1 MLELGNS
8 GAWWR
13 PWPHLGRSKI
23 QLQHDDYVN
32 SIPVPDHQLNLKR
45 HLFYLVRM
53 NDGSSNGSLIAGCSC
68 RRARID
74 IRGALRGNI
83 GVSMRSS

>member
-53 NDGSSNGSLIAGCSC
+53 NDGSSNGSLIAVPKGDVQLVERWFRQRHLS
-68 RRARID
+68 
-74 IRGALRGNI
+74 
-83 GVSMRSS
+83 